1 MKRLTLSLLSAGL
14 VALAACNKEKTI
26 TPTQQPATENSKSLS
41 NTVKKEKDPP
51 KWSKA
56 WWHPVKLRCQGWWGN
71 CIVIETIVVKPR
83 ISELV
88 HSTSMKGSATS
99 VGELFNKSDFDDMM
113 EYCLSEP
120 GYADKLKSGDYF
132 ITRTNDT
139 GSQACYIAGTAY
151 PVTAENMEFAF
162 EFAYGEMAE

>member
-1 MKRLTLSLLSAGL
+1 MKQLTLSLIGAGL
-14 VALAACNKEKTI
+14 VALAACTKEKTI
-26 TPTQQPATENSKSLS
+26 SPTQQPATENSKSIS
-41 NTVKKEKDPP
+41 NAVKKEKDPP

-56 WWHPVKLRCQGWWGN
+56 WWHPIKLRCQGWWGN
-71 CIVIETIVVKPR
+71 CIVIETIVVRPH

-88 HSTSMKGSATS
+88 FSTSVKGSGPAIA
-99 VGELFNKSDFDDMM
+99 ELFNKSEFSDMM
-113 EYCLSEP
+113 EYCLTES

-139 GSQACYIAGTAY
+139 GSQACYIAGTQY

-162 EFAYGEMAE
+162 EFAYGEMEE